1 MASYV
6 VYYASINLLVRGG
19 NQDVLA
25 FYEHQDK
32 QWYWHIMMG
41 F

>member
-1 MASYV
+1 MPKKPSD
-6 VYYASINLLVRGG
+6 
-19 NQDVLA
+19 QDVLA